1 MKVLPLLLLPFIG
14 APAIAG
20 DLSNYRAYRDYGN
33 LNRRATS
40 YMDWK
45 MAQHTDSQAGYSHQR
60 TCFKSEYREEYIPGT
75 ENNPG
80 YVKSYKDTVEVPC
93 ETTPIPQ
100 PLPSDPHPD
109 VGSRT
114 YRRHVTVYEDV
125 DTNDCSEGTVA
136 GGLLGGGLAGF
147 GSRGKD
153 RWWAIPTGVIGGA
166 MLGCAV
172 DGG

>member
-1 MKVLPLLLLPFIG
+1 MKIALAALVALS
-14 APAIAG
+14 ACTPAIAG
-20 DLSNYRAYRDYGN
+20 E
-33 LNRRATS
+33 
-40 YMDWK
+40 
-45 MAQHTDSQAGYSHQR
+45 SQAGWSHER

-75 ENNPG
+75 EDNPG
-80 YVKSYKDTVEVPC
+80 YVKSWKETIEVPC
-93 ETTPIPQ
+93 EDTPTHV
-100 PLPSDPHPD
+100 HPD
-109 VGSRT
+109 PNPNVGHHSSRST
-114 YRRHVTVYEDV
+114 GYRRHVTVYENV
-125 DTNDCSEGTVA
+125 DTNDCSDGTVV

>member
-1 MKVLPLLLLPFIG
+1 MKIALAALVALS
-14 APAIAG
+14 ACTPAVAG
-20 DLSNYRAYRDYGN
+20 E
-33 LNRRATS
+33 
-40 YMDWK
+40 
-45 MAQHTDSQAGYSHQR
+45 SQAGWSHER

-75 ENNPG
+75 ENDPG
-80 YVKSYKDTVEVPC
+80 YVKSWKETVEVPC
-93 ETTPIPQ
+93 EDAPTYT
-100 PLPSDPHPD
+100 DPHPD
-109 VGSRT
+109 VGRRSSGT

-153 RWWAIPTGVIGGA
+153 RWWAIPAGIIGGS
-166 MLGCAV
+166 MIGCAM